1 MSSRGEAGMQQIIDV
16 DGVSYRYKPS
26 GPMVLDHVSLSV
38 NQGEWL
44 AIIGHNGSGKSTLA
58 KCLNGLIQP
67 ESGEVTVSGYRTTD
81 ETAIWEIRRRVG
93 MVFQNPDNQF
103 VGSTVRD
110 DVAFGMENH
119 GVERE
124 EMVKR
129 LDQALKLVKMGS
141 YADSEPHRLSG
152 GQKQRV
158 AIAGV
163 IALQPLIVILDEA
176 TSMLDPEGRR
186 DVLETMRMLNKD
198 QGLTVLSI
206 THDLD
211 EAVHADRLIV
221 MNKGKIARQ
230 GTPAAIFAHADL
242 LEEIGLALPFAV
254 KMEKL
259 LRDRGLPLQ
268 KQPLTQEG
276 LVDALWKLRSTM

>member
-1 MSSRGEAGMQQIIDV
+1 MQQIIDV

-129 LDQALKLVKMGS
+129 LDHALKLVKMGS

>member
-1 MSSRGEAGMQQIIDV
+1 MQQIIDV

>member
-1 MSSRGEAGMQQIIDV
+1 MHTIIEVKDL
-16 DGVSYRYKPS
+16 SFRYQPN
-26 GPMVLDHVSLSV
+26 GPMVLKHVSLSV

-67 ESGEVTVSGYRTTD
+67 ESGDVSVSGYKTED
-81 ETAIWEIRRRVG
+81 EAAIWEIRRRVG

-119 GVERE
+119 GVARE
-124 EMVKR
+124 DMVER
-129 LDQALKLVKMGS
+129 LDQALKLVKMQDF
-141 YADSEPHRLSG
+141 ADREPHRLSG

-163 IALQPLIVILDEA
+163 IALRPEIVILDEA
-176 TSMLDPEGRR
+176 TSMLDPEGRH
-186 DVLETMRMLNKD
+186 DVLGTMRMLNKE

-221 MNKGKIARQ
+221 MNKGEIVRE
-230 GTPAAIFAHADL
+230 GTPELIFEHADL
-242 LEEIGLALPFAV
+242 LEKIGLTLPFAV
-254 KMEKL
+254 KMEQL

-276 LVDALWKLRSTM
+276 LVDALWTLRSTM